1 MRRKYE
7 LFATAKNFSHLRK
20 IIRFCAGD
28 PTSQCDAHTNYSQ
41 LRKILLIC
49 EKYFGKTA
57 NFGRICELFFAKR
70 PRFSVFL
77 ALQIYFR
84 VLKMRRFREKKFAM
98 RRIFAGESPAQI
110 GVFSKNISHLR
121 RRFAGENPS
130 HFRKIQCTIYIF
142 KISN

>member
-1 MRRKYE
+1 MRRRSDVAMRRKYE

-28 PTSQCDAHTNYSQ
+28 PTSQCDAHTNCSQ
-41 LRKILLIC
+41 MRKILLIC

-57 NFGRICELFFAKR
+57 NFGRICKLFFAKR

-77 ALQIYFR
+77 ALQIYLR

-98 RRIFAGESPAQI
+98 RRIFEK
-110 GVFSKNISHLR
+110 FSVL
-121 RRFAGENPS
+121 F
-130 HFRKIQCTIYIF
+130 IYLKF
-142 KISN
+142 PTKRVSWDGRVV

>member
-1 MRRKYE
+1 M
-7 LFATAKNFSHLRK
+7 S
-20 IIRFCAGD
+20 
-28 PTSQCDAHTNYSQ
+28 
-41 LRKILLIC
+41 
-49 EKYFGKTA
+49 
-57 NFGRICELFFAKR
+57 NFGVIGSKEKKFYHFCPCINIARKKNGEKRKKR

-130 HFRKIQCTIYIF
+130 HFRKIQLLFIYLKFPTTRVSWDGRVVWGVIKSWSSAEVECCGF
-142 KISN
+142 NPLWVQ